1 MNKEL
6 NSWLSIIT
14 IAIVGVLFTL
24 WADEASLFSWLVR
37 ALGMCLILPGIYVF
51 IQSFGKQ
58 ALTPTAEQR
67 HAVPNEIDFTMPEN
81 GKKEQVKASISVP
94 LLVASICTVLLGLWL
109 LVTPDFFVALFAI
122 LIAGLL
128 VVYGF
133 YQLAILFYTLRTVKV
148 PWQFFVVPGL
158 FLIAGIVI
166 LSTPVRSM
174 NYIVSLTTG
183 VLLIMSAINSA
194 VQRILSQRNG

>member
-14 IAIVGVLFTL
+14 IALVGVLFTL

-37 ALGMCLILPGIYVF
+37 AIGMCLILPGVYVL
-51 IQSFGKQ
+51 IKSFDKQ
-58 ALTPTAEQR
+58 ASKPKSEAN
-67 HAVPNEIDFTMPEN
+67 HVPVEIDFTMPEN
-81 GKKEQVKASISVP
+81 APGATNKSSVAVP
-94 LLVASICTVLLGLWL
+94 LLVVSVCTVLLGLWL
-109 LVTPDFFVALFAI
+109 LISPDFFVALFAI

-128 VVYGF
+128 VVYGI
-133 YQLAILFYTLRTVKV
+133 YQLVLLIYSLRAVKLPWYVFIV
-148 PWQFFVVPGL
+148 PSMFV
-158 FLIAGIVI
+158 IAGIVI